1 MAVTAHVYNHTLS
14 LIAGQTVDND
24 NLKVMLLTSSAA
36 FDATDTSIDDVAGAL
51 SGSPAERDYEF
62 YGNSWPQGGKT
73 VANVASNTIT
83 TNDAALTGD
92 QTSQTASGGNIGPCR
107 FVLLY
112 DATSMKPLV
121 LYDLGQDEYAGDTT
135 DFKLTFDLLGTPGRI
150 YTLTV

>member
-36 FDATDTSIDDVAGAL
+36 FDATHATVDAVAGAA
-51 SGSPAERDYEF
+51 SPDRANEF

-92 QTSQTASGGNIGPCR
+92 QTVETASGGNIGPCR
-107 FVLLY
+107 YVLLY
-112 DATSMKPLV
+112 DATSEKPLV

>member
-36 FDATDTSIDDVAGAL
+36 FDATDASVDDVAGAA
-51 SGSPAERDYEF
+51 SPDRANEF
-62 YGNSWPQGGKT
+62 YGNGWPQGGKT
-73 VANVASNTIT
+73 VANVASNIIT

-92 QTSQTASGGNIGPCR
+92 QIAETASGGSIGPCR
-107 FVLLY
+107 YILLY
-112 DATSMKPLV
+112 DATSMKPLQ

>member
-24 NLKVMLLTSSAA
+24 NLKVMLLTSDAS
-36 FDATDTSIDDVAGAL
+36 FDATDTSVDDVAGEA
-51 SGSPAERDYEF
+51 SPDRGYEF
-62 YGNSWPQGGKT
+62 YGNGWPQDGKT
-73 VANVASNTIT
+73 VANVVSNIIT
-83 TNDAALTGD
+83 TNDAALVGD
-92 QTSQTASGGNIGPCR
+92 QTVETATGGSIGPCR
-107 FVLLY
+107 YVLLY

-150 YTLTV
+150 YTLSV

>member
-1 MAVTAHVYNHTLS
+1 MAVTAHVYNHTLA

-36 FDATDTSIDDVAGAL
+36 FDATHATVDAVAGAA
-51 SGSPAERDYEF
+51 SPDRANEF

-92 QTSQTASGGNIGPCR
+92 QTSQTASGGNLGPCR

>member
-24 NLKVMLLTSSAA
+24 NLNVMLLTSSAS
-36 FDATDTSIDDVAGAL
+36 FDATDTSVDDVAGAL
-51 SGSPAERDYEF
+51 SGSPAERSYEF
-62 YGNSWPQGGKT
+62 YGNGWPQGGKT
-73 VANVASNTIT
+73 VGNVESNTIT

-92 QTSQTASGGNIGPCR
+92 QTVETADGGNIGPCR
-107 FVLLY
+107 YVLLY
-112 DATSMKPLV
+112 DATSMRPLI
-121 LYDLGQDEYAGDTT
+121 LYNLGQDEYAGATT

>member
-1 MAVTAHVYNHTLS
+1 MAVTAHVYNHTLA

-36 FDATDTSIDDVAGAL
+36 FDATHATVDAVAGAA
-51 SGSPAERDYEF
+51 SPDRANEF

>member
-62 YGNSWPQGGKT
+62 YGNSWPQGGKV

-83 TNDAALTGD
+83 TNDAAVTGD
-92 QTSQTASGGNIGPCR
+92 QLVETASGGNIGPCR
-107 FVLLY
+107 FILLY

>member
-36 FDATDTSIDDVAGAL
+36 FDATDTSVDDVAGAL
-51 SGSPAERDYEF
+51 SGSPAERDHEF
-62 YGNSWPQGGKT
+62 YGNGWPQGGKT
-73 VANVASNTIT
+73 VANVAANTIT

-112 DATSMKPLV
+112 DATSEKPLV
-121 LYDLGQDEYAGDTT
+121 LYDFGQDEYAGDTT

>member
-51 SGSPAERDYEF
+51 GGSPAERDYEF
-62 YGNSWPQGGKT
+62 YGNGWPQGGKL
-73 VANVASNTIT
+73 VANVTSHIIT
-83 TNDAALTGD
+83 TDDAALTGD
-92 QTSQTASGGNIGPCR
+92 QTVETASGGNIGPCR
-107 FVLLY
+107 YVLLY
-112 DATSMKPLV
+112 DATSEKPLI
-121 LYDLGQDEYAGDTT
+121 LYDLGQDEYAGATT

-150 YTLTV
+150 YTLSV

>member
-36 FDATDTSIDDVAGAL
+36 FDATHATVDAVAGAA
-51 SGSPAERDYEF
+51 SPDRANEF